1 MDRKQSSFVQ
11 YEAARAKIVKEV
23 DRLIPSCGLQA
34 LDLAASV
41 LLKCPPPSYELEAND
56 LELDRVVGA
65 LSGFRRDRLGPVSG
79 IRLAARAES
88 AGQLGLA
95 LGSAR

>member
-56 LELDRVVGA
+56 QELDRVVGA
-65 LSGFRRDRLGPVSG
+65 LSGFRRADETPSQAVTRLVREVQGG
-79 IRLAARAES
+79 GAKAE
-88 AGQLGLA
+88 
-95 LGSAR
+95 